1 MHKVILGVFG
11 TIGLFVL
18 LTLFGSWYTIDQ
30 TERGVILRN
39 GAITSVSDAGL
50 HFKLPWIDSVVKIST
65 QSHIETFDK
74 MEAYSFDQQPA
85 ILRVSVN
92 YHIDPTKVAAV
103 YTQYA
108 NVDNAVKRL
117 VAPHVFQQTKVVFGK
132 YNAQRAIQDRGKLNS
147 EVMAAIQKS
156 VDGIIIVESVQIE
169 NIDFSKNYLA
179 VIEQR
184 MVAQINVEKFQQDAE
199 REKVQAQ
206 ITVTKA
212 NAERDAAIANAT
224 AQAESIR
231 LKGEAEAKSIKA
243 RGDAEAGIIEAKAK
257 ALANNPNLI
266 ALIANERWDGKL
278 PITMLPNSTLPMVN
292 VGK

>member
-1 MHKVILGVFG
+1 MKSVLISLG
-11 TIGLFVL
+11 IGLFLVL
-18 LTLFGSWYTIDQ
+18 ILISGSFYTIDQ

-39 GAITSVSDAGL
+39 GAVVDVADAGL
-50 HFKLPWIDSVVKIST
+50 HFKLPIFDSVEKIST
-65 QSHIETFDK
+65 QSHLRSYDK

-85 ILRVSVN
+85 ILKVSVN
-92 YHIDPTKVAAV
+92 YHIDPTKVKDV
-103 YTQYA
+103 YTNYA
-108 NVDNAVKRL
+108 NDKNAVVRL
-117 VAPHVFQQTKVVFGK
+117 VDPHVFQQTKVVFGR

-156 VDGIIIVESVQIE
+156 VDGIIIVDSVQIE

-212 NAERDAAIANAT
+212 NADRDASIANAT

-278 PITMLPNSTLPMVN
+278 PVTMLPNSTLPMVN